1 MKIQNIPTMN
11 RFLKTNSPWLSLLG
25 VAVLIVVLAFL
36 LRPKTPEYQTDAG
49 STLKLMND
57 QSGIITVQ
65 GVAGKQLIDI
75 RTADLFA
82 QGHPLNA
89 INIPVRQLLEDE
101 SIELLNQILRN
112 GKVAVLYGSDELQA
126 TAPWLLLQQMGYKNL
141 LLLKGGITASGELKD
156 TESPATEA
164 SVVDLSAIQTKP
176 AGPSTPATKAE
187 TKKAEVVIPVKKAAS
202 SGGGC

>member
-1 MKIQNIPTMN
+1 MKIKNIPTMN

-36 LRPKTPEYQTDAG
+36 LRPKTPEYQINAN

-57 QSGIITVQ
+57 QSCMITVQ

-176 AGPSTPATKAE
+176 AGSSTPATKAE

>member
-1 MKIQNIPTMN
+1 MN

-36 LRPKTPEYQTDAG
+36 LRPKSPEYQINAN

-57 QSGIITVQ
+57 QSCMITVQ

-75 RTADLFA
+75 RSADLFA
-82 QGHPLNA
+82 QGHPQNA
-89 INIPVRQLLEDE
+89 INIPVRQLLEEE
-101 SIELLNQILRN
+101 SIELLDQILRN
-112 GKVAVLYGSDELQA
+112 GKIAVLYGSDELQA

-141 LLLKGGITASGELKD
+141 LLLKGSITARGELKD
-156 TESPATEA
+156 TESPSTEA
-164 SVVDLSAIQTKP
+164 SVVDLSAIQTKT

>member
-1 MKIQNIPTMN
+1 MN

-25 VAVLIVVLAFL
+25 VAVLIVLLAFL
-36 LRPKTPEYQTDAG
+36 LRPKSPEYQINAN
-49 STLKLMND
+49 STLKMIND
-57 QSGIITVQ
+57 QSGMITVQ

-75 RTADLFA
+75 RSADLFA
-82 QGHPLNA
+82 QGHPQNA

-101 SIELLNQILRN
+101 SIELLNQALEN
-112 GKVAVLYGSDELQA
+112 GKVAVLYGSNELQA

-141 LLLKGGITASGELKD
+141 LLLKGGITARGELMD

-164 SVVDLSAIQTKP
+164 SVVDLSAIQAKT
-176 AGPSTPATKAE
+176 AGTSTPVTKAE
-187 TKKAEVVIPVKKAAS
+187 TKKAEVVIPVKKATS